1 MTRDL
6 YAVLGDLTREIAQHP
21 VSADDDERIEG
32 DVIEALSR
40 RANYRE
46 AMRKRG
52 RLDALYATQ
61 RAAEPW
67 MEPLATRLWGTAW
80 AWHVTDGAPASACEI
95 VSPGPIRYASAS
107 LRAER
112 RWPDGSSGPPM
123 ISVSWPSYEGI
134 KAWDQPYPSG
144 REARSQPEWEAVQDD
159 YTRADAAA
167 RLESRYRAYLAMVA
181 AELPA
186 VRRREARSIM
196 ERRAIVAHF
205 EGLLQPRA

>member
-52 RLDALYATQ
+52 RLEALYATQ

-67 MEPLATRLWGTAW
+67 MEPLATRLWGKAARGPIHHGAAGDRRALRGAATASR
-80 AWHVTDGAPASACEI
+80 VDPRSSPAS
-95 VSPGPIRYASAS
+95 P
-107 LRAER
+107 
-112 RWPDGSSGPPM
+112 
-123 ISVSWPSYEGI
+123 
-134 KAWDQPYPSG
+134 
-144 REARSQPEWEAVQDD
+144 
-159 YTRADAAA
+159 
-167 RLESRYRAYLAMVA
+167 
-181 AELPA
+181 
-186 VRRREARSIM
+186 
-196 ERRAIVAHF
+196 
-205 EGLLQPRA
+205 